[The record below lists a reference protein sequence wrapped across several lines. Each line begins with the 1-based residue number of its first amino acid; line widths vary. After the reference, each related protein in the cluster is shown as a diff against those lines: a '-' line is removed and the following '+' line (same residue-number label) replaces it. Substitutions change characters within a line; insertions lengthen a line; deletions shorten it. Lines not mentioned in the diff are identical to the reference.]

1 MKISHIF
8 AATGLMVAAM
18 TASTSATAQEW
29 RGDHGRWHHDYDRGW
44 DRGWDHGRD
53 RGWHDRRY
61 WHGPRWRPAR
71 YHGYGWRYPHCWTEW
86 RWHHRVRI
94 CR

>member
-8 AATGLMVAAM
+8 AATGLMVAAI
-18 TASTSATAQEW
+18 TASSSADAQQW
-29 RGDHGRWHHDYDRGW
+29 RGGHGARHHGY

-53 RGWHDRRY
+53 RGWHDRGY
-61 WHGPRWRPAR
+61 WHGSRWRGAR
-71 YHGYGWRYPHCWTEW
+71 YGYGWHRPRCWTEW